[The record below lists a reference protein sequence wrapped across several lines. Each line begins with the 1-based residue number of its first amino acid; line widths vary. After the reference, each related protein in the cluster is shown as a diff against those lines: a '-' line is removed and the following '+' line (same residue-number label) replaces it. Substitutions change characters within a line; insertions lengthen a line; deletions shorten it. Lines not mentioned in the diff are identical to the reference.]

1 MTRPFP
7 AGLAWFGV
15 PAIVVVWL
23 QAVLIVLER
32 TVWAWERGAEVV
44 VSSPVHSGVRVLL
57 AAGVFLL
64 ALLWPIVVLLV
75 AAVRRNNGGKK
86 VITMLVVYAV
96 GGALALTPYSFWQR
110 VFAGKF
116 TSLHAVELMSDA
128 AGRGDLRTVRAFLD
142 IGTPVNS
149 RVALDTALHVA
160 AWHSKLDVMRYLVSR
175 GADVNAPGRGGSTAL
190 HLAAFHANLEVM
202 QYLISCGA
210 DVNAIN
216 ALGDSPMA
224 KARQAQMQWS
234 EEAQALLAKHGG
246 RFVEGTAEQRFRA
259 FERMR
264 EDAKRMETDMPK

>member
-75 AAVRRNNGGKK
+75 A
-86 VITMLVVYAV
+86 MLVVYAV